1 MAIGR
6 GERPDAVARSLQI
19 IEVVADMGIGTTAKE
34 IAEQLGVPP
43 ATTYRLL
50 NSLVAEEYL
59 VRTAD
64 LRGFALGARLAAMV
78 EAATTPVVNAQAAE
92 LIEDFRAGVR
102 FGVHIVYFRP
112 TSVRLLD
119 ADPDHPFYGER
130 ELMRCPHASS
140 AGKLLLASMSQWR
153 EIVRPPLPALTAY
166 TVVDLATLAAEI
178 DEVRRTDL
186 ACDVGELV
194 AEQASVAV
202 PVFDVT
208 GRVRGAVMLTGVASR
223 IEVLTELAP
232 RCRTLAAGLGP
243 LLY

>member
-78 EAATTPVVNAQAAE
+78 EAA
-92 LIEDFRAGVR
+92 
-102 FGVHIVYFRP
+102 
-112 TSVRLLD
+112 
-119 ADPDHPFYGER
+119 
-130 ELMRCPHASS
+130 
-140 AGKLLLASMSQWR
+140 
-153 EIVRPPLPALTAY
+153 
-166 TVVDLATLAAEI
+166 
-178 DEVRRTDL
+178 
-186 ACDVGELV
+186 
-194 AEQASVAV
+194 
-202 PVFDVT
+202 
-208 GRVRGAVMLTGVASR
+208 
-223 IEVLTELAP
+223 
-232 RCRTLAAGLGP
+232 
-243 LLY
+243 